1 MGGCT
6 EICSDKTGTLTA
18 NKMTAVAF
26 WVEGKN
32 HDNSEI
38 RNSTGDDNATIHKDI
53 AQLKTIKEIAD
64 AVLINSS
71 AYESVDAKTGE
82 LELKGNP
89 TEKALFQFFTKAG
102 CRMDNDQAEDMK
114 KKLIFSTP
122 FDSKKKFSLA
132 AYYLEDKS
140 VRIVFKGA
148 PDYMVKFANRIAKA
162 DGEVVP
168 FTDDDRKEFN
178 EVIDANCLECYRTIM
193 VAYKDMKKI
202 EWDLFLEK
210 NDVNSKDDAE

>member
-89 TEKALFQFFTKAG
+89 TEKALFQFFTKAYQLEHSVLVG
-102 CRMDNDQAEDMK
+102 NLWSGEDDT
-114 KKLIFSTP
+114 LNVFSSLYDVTSMCLR
-122 FDSKKKFSLA
+122 FDGIEL
-132 AYYLEDKS
+132 
-140 VRIVFKGA
+140 VR
-148 PDYMVKFANRIAKA
+148 
-162 DGEVVP
+162 
-168 FTDDDRKEFN
+168 DR
-178 EVIDANCLECYRTIM
+178 LRTIP
-193 VAYKDMKKI
+193 VV
-202 EWDLFLEK
+202 L
-210 NDVNSKDDAE
+210 